1 MTSVEET
8 YAERCQRAME
18 RAERRLSERVGQMHA
33 EMGEVRTRVD
43 RHDEELRTL
52 RAEVD
57 AMKPLIRRVY
67 EDENVP
73 VPDALQG
80 EPIARLQVLPGGLC
94 RSGSVAAVAAPAGF
108 LAPG

>member
-1 MTSVEET
+1 MTRMEGTDAGRWGE
-8 YAERCQRAME
+8 ALE
-18 RAERRLSERVGQMHA
+18 RAEEAVRQRAGQMQA
-33 EMGEVRTRVD
+33 ELGEVRQRVD

-73 VPDALQG
+73 VPDALRE
-80 EPIARLQVLPGGLC
+80 EPAARLQVLPGGLY
-94 RSGSVAAVAAPAGF
+94 RSGSVAAVAAPAGL